1 MNMHSGRKYRLTE
14 KDDFPRHSEFTL
26 KLLRNVIKEGD
37 YETRS
42 SILSLLDRLIY
53 QTKSVI
59 K

>member
-1 MNMHSGRKYRLTE
+1 MAKGEKYRLTGN
-14 KDDFPRHSEFTL
+14 DDFPRHSEFTL

-37 YETRS
+37 YESRS
-42 SILSLLDRLIY
+42 SILSLIDRLIY